1 MVRLTVL
8 VDCSN
13 HQVQDLCPK
22 EKVENV
28 MSIEQASAFLDNWVN
43 ENVHAV
49 AHPKDNTEAMQLALR
64 CLEAAEAHG
73 SPNPNW
79 KKLRRGFSEMHV

>member
-13 HQVQDLCPK
+13 HQVQDLCAK

-28 MSIEQASAFLDNWVN
+28 DRPAPFSTTGVN

-64 CLEAAEAHG
+64 CLEAAEEHG
-73 SPNPNW
+73 ITKSRT
-79 KKLRRGFSEMHV
+79 RRGCRRAFSEMNV